1 MYSAILS
8 IHSYFAWVALGLIIV
23 SVAAALLSGSVFKE
37 TYKKIALFGLIS
49 AHIQLLIGL
58 VLYFVSPFGFSN
70 LSGES
75 MKDSFTR
82 LLAVEHPFTNIVAII
97 LITIGYSQAKKLE
110 DGSRKILIFYGI
122 GLLLLLSRVPWS
134 TWLD

>member
-8 IHSYFAWVALGLIIV
+8 VHSYFALAALALIILAV
-23 SVAAALLSGSVFKE
+23 VAALLSKGAFRENYRKM
-37 TYKKIALFGLIS
+37 ALYGLIA
-49 AHIQLLIGL
+49 AHLQLVIGL
-58 VLYFVSPFGFSN
+58 ILYFVSPYGFSN

-75 MKDSFTR
+75 MKDAFTR

-97 LITIGYSQAKKLE
+97 LITIGYSQAKRLD

-122 GLLLLLSRVPWS
+122 GLVLLLSRIPWS
-134 TWLD
+134 TWLG